1 MNFFKQVCSIF
12 VVVLSLHFAIF
23 PGLESY
29 SILVN
34 LISLVSFIALV
45 IWIIFI
51 FPKKIKKE

>member
-34 LISLVSFIALV
+34 LISLVSFFALIA
-45 IWIIFI
+45 WIVFI